1 MEEYFELCE
10 ADVELLSERVQQEAE
25 LSLSTGI
32 ADDIFH
38 HTDLIPS
45 KFSYL
50 LLLLWD
56 VIYGSQKRSRIAIF
70 IYVLIIV
77 GWLYPTYIFMIV
89 SMGWKEHPVY
99 HSLFILSNICM
110 WFYNVNASLSDPGN
124 LVRYT
129 THYEEGMRQF
139 IEQNLDSD
147 HLVAAN
153 VCHTCQ
159 LLQPLRTVHCSA
171 TNQCVRHFDHYCLLI
186 YNAVG
191 YKNRASFFLFLVLLV
206 MNCWMAA
213 FIAATWFHRFGL
225 YLPIL
230 AFFLAVLVS
239 AFGFS
244 LQVSFTLTLAMM
256 NLTAYEVQ
264 HCRELAYLKRRCG
277 YISNPFQRGVKL
289 NLLEYFHFIEPLNYE
304 EIQKHQQQNWV

>member
-171 TNQCVRHFDHYCLLI
+171 TNQCSFVFPLSGSVGDELLDGSFYCCNMVSQI
-186 YNAVG
+186 WIVPANPG
-191 YKNRASFFLFLVLLV
+191 FLS
-206 MNCWMAA
+206 CCARQCIW
-213 FIAATWFHRFGL
+213 
-225 YLPIL
+225 
-230 AFFLAVLVS
+230 FLAASQLHVDP
-239 AFGFS
+239 G
-244 LQVSFTLTLAMM
+244 
-256 NLTAYEVQ
+256 ND
-264 HCRELAYLKRRCG
+264 
-277 YISNPFQRGVKL
+277 
-289 NLLEYFHFIEPLNYE
+289 EPDS
-304 EIQKHQQQNWV
+304 V